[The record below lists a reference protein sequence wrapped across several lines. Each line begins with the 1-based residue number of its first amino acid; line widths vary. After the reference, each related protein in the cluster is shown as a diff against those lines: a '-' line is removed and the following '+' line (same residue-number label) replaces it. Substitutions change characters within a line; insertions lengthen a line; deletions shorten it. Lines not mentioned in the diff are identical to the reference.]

1 MRSKEQTVVGRP
13 EWFSRNRKLYRRV
26 CLSSVIL
33 VTMLGL
39 VLLPEMTDAQCS
51 MCRAVTESNQHAD
64 DAFTVGNGLNNA
76 IIYLMFMPY
85 ILAAIFG
92 YAFYGKQIK
101 AWFRKK
107 FA

>member
-1 MRSKEQTVVGRP
+1 MDKMIGIAVGQS
-13 EWFSRNRKLYRRV
+13 EWFSRKRKLYRRV
-26 CLSSVIL
+26 WAGVIGFA
-33 VTMLGL
+33 TIT
-39 VLLPEMTDAQCS
+39 VLLFLPELVDAQCS

-85 ILAAIFG
+85 ILAGIFG

-107 FA
+107 LA